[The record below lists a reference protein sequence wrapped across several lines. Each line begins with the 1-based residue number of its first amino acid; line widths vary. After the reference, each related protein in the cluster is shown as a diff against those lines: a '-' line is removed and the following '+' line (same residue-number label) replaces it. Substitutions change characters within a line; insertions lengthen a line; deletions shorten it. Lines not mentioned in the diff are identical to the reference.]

1 MDKGQPPTMYNSI
14 QDFIVKHRVEK
25 GCEFTHTS
33 LGRPV
38 GSFYV
43 PSDELDTF
51 YQVYVSSK
59 KKGEELHITEKHRH
73 LGPLVVDLDFRF
85 SAESGLERKYNI
97 VELEQIVE
105 IYGQEI
111 SEFLKLNV
119 PYIDFYVL
127 EKSSPVLLN
136 GIIKDGIH
144 IQIPD
149 ISTKPS
155 IQYVIRNRVLEKL
168 APIFEKIGCI
178 NPTDEIVD
186 EAVIYKNNWLMYGS
200 KKVNG
205 EAYKMTRIM
214 RYDIESGLVD
224 EIESLHS
231 EEELVMLLSIRNKY
245 IEKVNKPEN
254 AEYVRE
260 FEKEQEQK
268 MQKSQVNKNIMTDQ
282 QNHKQNRIDNFET
295 IEKMVDI
302 LKPER
307 AYDYNSWIRLGW
319 CLRNIDN
326 RLVTKWDQFSK
337 NSKKYQEGQC
347 EKMWNNMRDG
357 GLGIGTLHM
366 WAKEDNLEKYQEI
379 MHNDLKQLMSKSS
392 TSTHYDVAKVAYH
405 LFKQDFVCASI
416 KNRYWYEYRGHR
428 WVRSDSGLGL
438 RLKLSEDLWREYQQV
453 AIDYSH
459 SAISSTNAEDQNKYA
474 DMAKKMNEI
483 ALKLRTTSFK
493 ENLMKECSELFY
505 IEKFEERLD
514 SNVNLIGFENGVY
527 DLENMEFRNGRP
539 EDFIT
544 FTTGNDYIQFG
555 ENHHIVQKIYAY
567 LSQVL
572 PKVNVREYVLK
583 LFASFINGSIKEQK
597 FYIWTGSGSNSKSL
611 LVELFEGAFGDY
623 CCKFPITLL
632 TQKRVASNAANSELA
647 RAQGKRFACLQE
659 PSEDEKLNI
668 GLMKELSGG
677 DKIFARAIYREPV
690 EFKPMFK
697 MVLCCNQLPH
707 VPSDDGG
714 TWRRIRVVEFTS
726 KFVENPQTDNEYPID
741 IELPQRM
748 QAWRPYFMSMLIE
761 YYKRYVKE
769 GNREPEEV
777 LMCTNDYKN
786 ANDYMSCFIGQNVE
800 RTEGSFLVLDEV
812 YSDLRSWIKDDGVP
826 IKTPS
831 KPDLER
837 YLTKALGRCVMQN
850 NSKGFRGYRLKNK
863 FGNDDDPD
871 MVF

>member
-1 MDKGQPPTMYNSI
+1 MDKGPTTAYSSM
-14 QDFIVKHRVEK
+14 QEFIIKHRVEK

-33 LGRPV
+33 LGRPA

-43 PSDELDTF
+43 PSDEMDLF
-51 YQVYVSSK
+51 YEVYDAAFDK
-59 KKGEELHITEKHRH
+59 KEELHITEKHRH

-85 SAESGLERKYNI
+85 SAESGTIRRYSAED
-97 VELEQIVE
+97 LEQIVSV
-105 IYGQEI
+105 YGKEI
-111 SEFLKLNV
+111 SDFVKLSS
-119 PYIDFYVL
+119 PTIDFYVL
-127 EKSSPVLLN
+127 EKSKPVLAN
-136 GIIKDGIH
+136 GIVKDGIH

-155 IQYVIRNRVLEKL
+155 VQYVIRNHVLEQLK
-168 APIFEKIGCI
+168 PVFEKIGCI
-178 NPTDEIVD
+178 NPAEEVVD

-205 EAYKMTRIM
+205 EAYKMTRIL
-214 RYDIESGLVD
+214 RYRIDTGTLE
-224 EIESLHS
+224 EIESPYS
-231 EEELVMLLSIRNKY
+231 QTELVSILSIRNKY
-245 IEKVNKPEN
+245 EEKVNRPEKN
-254 AEYVRE
+254 DAVRE
-260 FEKEQEQK
+260 FEKEQEHKLQNH
-268 MQKSQVNKNIMTDQ
+268 QVNKNIMVEQ
-282 QNHKQNRIDNFET
+282 RNHKQHRAENFET
-295 IEKMVDI
+295 VEKMVDI
-302 LKPER
+302 LSPER
-307 AYDYNSWIRLGW
+307 AQDYNSWIRLGW

-326 RLVTKWDQFSK
+326 RLVEKWDQFSK
-337 NSKKYQEGQC
+337 HSKKYQAGQC
-347 EKMWNNMRDG
+347 EKIWNNMRDG

-366 WAKEDNLEKYQEI
+366 WAKEDNLEKYKEI
-379 MHNDLKQLMSKSS
+379 MHNDLKQLMYASS
-392 TSTHYDVAKVAYH
+392 TGTHHDVAKVAYH

-428 WVRSDSGLGL
+428 WLYSDSGLGL
-438 RLKLSEDLWREYQQV
+438 RLKLSDDLWKEYHHA
-453 AIDYSH
+453 AIEYSH
-459 SAISSTNAEDQNKYA
+459 AAVSSADAQEQNRYG
-474 DMAKKMNEI
+474 DLAKKMNEI

-493 ENLMKECSELFY
+493 ENVMKECSELFY

-514 SNVNLIGFENGVY
+514 ANANLIGFENGVY
-527 DLENMEFRNGRP
+527 DMELMEFRDGRP

-544 FTTGNDYIQFG
+544 FTTGNDYVPFR
-555 ENHHIVQKIYAY
+555 ENHHIVQRIYAY
-567 LSQVL
+567 LCQVL
-572 PKVNVREYVLK
+572 PRVQVREYVLK
-583 LFASFINGSIKEQK
+583 LFASFINGAVKEQK

-611 LVELFEGAFGDY
+611 LVELFEGSFGDY

-647 RAQGKRFACLQE
+647 RAKGKRFACLQE

-677 DKIFARAIYREPV
+677 DKILARAIYREPV

-726 KFVENPQTDNEYPID
+726 KFVENPQTENEYPID
-741 IELPQRM
+741 IELPQKM
-748 QAWRPYFMSMLIE
+748 HAWRPYFISMLIE
-761 YYKRYVKE
+761 YYKRYMKE

-800 RTEGSFLVLDEV
+800 KKEGSFLVLDEV

-837 YLTKALGRCVMQN
+837 YLSKALGRCVMHN
-850 NSKGFRGYRLKNK
+850 HSKGFRGYKLKNK
-863 FGNDDDPD
+863 FGNDDDLID
-871 MVF
+871 M